1 MRKLLRIFEVSV
13 VVSMV
18 MQNALTISYDLK
30 G

>member
-18 MQNALTISYDLK
+18 MQNALTISYDLE